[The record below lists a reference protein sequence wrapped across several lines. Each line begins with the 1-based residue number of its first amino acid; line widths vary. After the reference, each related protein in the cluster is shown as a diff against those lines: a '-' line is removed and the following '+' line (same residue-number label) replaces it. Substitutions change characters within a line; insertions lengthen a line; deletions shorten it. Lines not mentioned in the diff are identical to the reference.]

1 MSVGPGGTLKGLKAL
16 KKESRSKLDAY
27 QHLFYHLQTD
37 PTYLAKLIFAMPQ
50 SSRYRFIFLLL
61 SHCQGIIY
69 YIDKLGGI
77 ALNGNKLK

>member
-50 SSRYRFIFLLL
+50 SSRYRLFFLLL
-61 SHCQGIIY
+61 SHCLGIIY
-69 YIDKLGGI
+69 YIR
-77 ALNGNKLK
+77 

>member
-1 MSVGPGGTLKGLKAL
+1 MSAGPGGTLKGLKAL

-50 SSRYRFIFLLL
+50 SSR
-61 SHCQGIIY
+61 
-69 YIDKLGGI
+69 
-77 ALNGNKLK
+77 

>member
-1 MSVGPGGTLKGLKAL
+1 MKEYFFVLFLGTASNMSVGPGGTLKGLKAL

-50 SSRYRFIFLLL
+50 SSRYILLIFFSVIFQFL
-61 SHCQGIIY
+61 
-69 YIDKLGGI
+69 
-77 ALNGNKLK
+77 

>member
-1 MSVGPGGTLKGLKAL
+1 MNIFVLFLGTASNMSVGPGGTLKGLKAL

-50 SSRYRFIFLLL
+50 SSRYIFNFFFLLYFNFL
-61 SHCQGIIY
+61 
-69 YIDKLGGI
+69 
-77 ALNGNKLK
+77 